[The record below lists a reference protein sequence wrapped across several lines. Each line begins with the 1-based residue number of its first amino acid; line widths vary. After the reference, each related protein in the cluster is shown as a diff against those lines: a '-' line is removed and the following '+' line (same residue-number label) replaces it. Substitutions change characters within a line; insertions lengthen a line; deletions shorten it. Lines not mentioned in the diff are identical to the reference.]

1 MAALPLFREA
11 GYTIRI
17 VETDEEHDQAFRLRH
32 AVYCEQL
39 GWVPV
44 CPDGRERDR
53 YDPGST
59 TLGVFADHGQLLGL
73 VRLIPPERPFML
85 ENDFRAL
92 LRPGYRLRKGPDTA
106 EITRLTTLSRARRP
120 SGASPIASL
129 LYKAIYRWSRA
140 CEVRYLYAVVETRFL
155 EHLRHRGLPCIA
167 LGPPYGFGAG
177 PPVVATLLDRAL
189 FERLACARPTSFCD
203 WLREDGPTSRAAR
216 PWRSREHDCARLAS
230 PSRCRGET

>member
-39 GWVPV
+39 GWVPA

-73 VRLIPPERPFML
+73 VRFIPPERPFML
-85 ENDFRAL
+85 EGDFRAL
-92 LRPGYRLRKGPDTA
+92 LRPGYRLPKGRGTA
-106 EITRLTTLSRARRP
+106 EVTRLTTLPCGMRP
-120 SGASPIASL
+120 SGAAPIANL

-140 CEVRYLYAVVETRFL
+140 CGVRFLYIVVETRFL
-155 EHLRHRGLPCIA
+155 EHLRHRGVPCVA
-167 LGPPYGFGAG
+167 LGPPSRFGAG
-177 PPVVATLLDRAL
+177 PPVVAALLDRAL
-189 FERLACARPTSFCD
+189 FERLACARPTPFCE
-203 WLREDGPTSRAAR
+203 WLKGGGPISRTARPSRSRA
-216 PWRSREHDCARLAS
+216 HDFARLAS
-230 PSRCRGET
+230 PSRCRDET